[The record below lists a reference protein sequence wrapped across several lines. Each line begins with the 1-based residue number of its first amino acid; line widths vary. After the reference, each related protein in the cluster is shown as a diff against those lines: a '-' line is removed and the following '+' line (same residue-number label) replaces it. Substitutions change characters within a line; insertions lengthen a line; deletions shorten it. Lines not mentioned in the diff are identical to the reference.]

1 MRGFSNYA
9 IWCVDEL
16 LAYLGSL
23 LWQQGL
29 LTQYI
34 HCNFNSKLP
43 SKEQAAFMDLNSTVT
58 MSLRN
63 KALYILQPYKI
74 DSLRTINASFI
85 DLLCAQYILQ
95 KAHNYRLSVE
105 ISFQE
110 ISIRYVCAFIVF
122 KLENFKACQKRW
134 LCFAFSLPTDV
145 SAALRWWLE
154 HRGGWRGPDVSAS
167 LFSRCQSH
175 LYWPLNCVHTPTPR
189 RTPTPQCPNCTFPPS
204 LQSLPL
210 MNDSSLNVVTAEYS
224 TGKET

>member
-1 MRGFSNYA
+1 MRGFCNYT

-16 LAYLGSL
+16 LTYLGSL
-23 LWQQGL
+23 LWQQAL

-63 KALYILQPYKI
+63 KALYTLQPYKI
-74 DSLRTINASFI
+74 DSLRTGNASFI

-95 KAHNYRLSVE
+95 KAHNYRLSAE

-167 LFSRCQSH
+167 LPKSPLLASKLCPYPYPTSH
-175 LYWPLNCVHTPTPR
+175 THSPVPKLYV
-189 RTPTPQCPNCTFPPS
+189 
-204 LQSLPL
+204 
-210 MNDSSLNVVTAEYS
+210 SSLSSIPATDEWQL
-224 TGKET
+224 T